1 MSPLPAFHW
10 QAGHKVSSFYFLKII
25 LFIFH
30 FWLHWVFVT
39 VLGISPAGAPL
50 LHGALASPVQ
60 HRFWVCGLRSCGLW
74 A

>member
-25 LFIFH
+25 LLIFH
-30 FWLHWVFVT
+30 FWLHWVFVM

-50 LHGALASPVQ
+50 LRGALAS
-60 HRFWVCGLRSCGLW
+60 HCAGFSCAAQVLGMW
-74 A
+74 AS